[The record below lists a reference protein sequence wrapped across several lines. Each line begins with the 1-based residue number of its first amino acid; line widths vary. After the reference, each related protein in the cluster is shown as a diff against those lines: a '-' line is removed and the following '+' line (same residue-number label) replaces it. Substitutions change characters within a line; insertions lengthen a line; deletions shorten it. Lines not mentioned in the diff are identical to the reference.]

1 LTMPPGGAAAVTKV
15 KVAKVKVIYEPNG
28 TS

>member
-1 LTMPPGGAAAVTKV
+1 LTPPPGGAAAVTKV
-15 KVAKVKVIYEPNG
+15 EVAKVKAIYEPNG